1 MYVSTDAVI
10 LDDAV
15 TACTAKGA
23 EIGKFADS
31 TQEADAFKLMT
42 ADTWIGLNDEAADT
56 AAVAVTQT
64 DNGFVWADGSTPTY
78 YNWYG
83 TGNPMSP
90 SNAKKT
96 CTKMQF
102 DQGGKWNDVG
112 CGKTM
117 NYLCRMD
124 AVDSCAT
131 TTTFV
136 STTPAGSAAGS
147 SR

>member
-1 MYVSTDAVI
+1 MYVSTDSVI

-23 EIGKFADS
+23 EIGKFADA
-31 TQEADAFKLMT
+31 TQEADAFALMT

-56 AAVAVTQT
+56 AALEVTQT

-83 TGNPMSP
+83 TGNPMTP

-96 CTKMQF
+96 CVKMQF
-102 DQGGKWNDVG
+102 DQSGQWNDVG

-117 NYLCRMD
+117 NYVCKMD